1 MASQCGTKDLLFFPV
16 IAGISNDEAVELR
29 KLTLKQRP
37 MKKEVGFRG
46 LGFGVDFRRF
56 LGQSWPVC
64 HHGHVSWIPFE
75 ASQNEVANR
84 KSTREGRLHPVHPK
98 VLTMN
103 HVDAEDR
110 QSYLY

>member
-56 LGQSWPVC
+56 LG
-64 HHGHVSWIPFE
+64 
-75 ASQNEVANR
+75 
-84 KSTREGRLHPVHPK
+84 
-98 VLTMN
+98 
-103 HVDAEDR
+103 
-110 QSYLY
+110 